1 MEINTPR
8 SVAGFI
14 SAAPALF
21 ICFFFFYGM
30 HNLIRELD
38 RLAHVAAANVGGSV
52 CFWELR
58 SRKPRLCNCV
68 VFFSFVTVL
77 GGAVVSICHNY
88 IEVLR

>member
-14 SAAPALF
+14 SAAPPLF
-21 ICFFFFYGM
+21 ICYIFFYRM

-52 CFWELR
+52 CFW
-58 SRKPRLCNCV
+58 
-68 VFFSFVTVL
+68 
-77 GGAVVSICHNY
+77 GAAFKKAKAV
-88 IEVLR
+88 